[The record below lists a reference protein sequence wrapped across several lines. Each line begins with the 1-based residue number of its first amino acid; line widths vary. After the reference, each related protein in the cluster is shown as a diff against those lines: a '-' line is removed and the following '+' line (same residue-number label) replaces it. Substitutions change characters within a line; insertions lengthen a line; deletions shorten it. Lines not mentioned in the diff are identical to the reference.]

1 MFDALKYGRGRRTRC
16 HGMLHRNIPLTQL
29 CTCIF
34 PGHSVP
40 SVLQSTFQAQACEE
54 LFKHLCISGTPKIR
68 LHAGLL
74 LVQLCGGE
82 RWWGQF
88 LSNVLQEL
96 YNSEQLLIFPQDRYD
111 SFWLPQVQFNYCQ
124 VLIMKV
130 TQKCIRDVNRMD
142 RLVESEI
149 CLIKII
155 SYIKKSIW
163 QFCHDIKEKLTYKK
177 NTKCIRLVNF
187 ISQLS
192 VSTGSILIYMQQNDK
207 QQHTWLLIQKW
218 LCRLVY
224 TY

>member
-1 MFDALKYGRGRRTRC
+1 MYMKCYILEATGLKMIGYVFPCVRRFSILVKIVDSR
-16 HGMLHRNIPLTQL
+16 LIPL
-29 CTCIF
+29 CACIF

-111 SFWLPQVQFNYCQ
+111 SFWSPQVQFNYYQ

-130 TQKCIRDVNRMD
+130 TKKFFRDV
-142 RLVESEI
+142 
-149 CLIKII
+149 
-155 SYIKKSIW
+155 
-163 QFCHDIKEKLTYKK
+163 FCCTTSSTELTGWW
-177 NTKCIRLVNF
+177 NQR
-187 ISQLS
+187 S
-192 VSTGSILIYMQQNDK
+192 V
-207 QQHTWLLIQKW
+207 
-218 LCRLVY
+218 
-224 TY
+224 

>member
-1 MFDALKYGRGRRTRC
+1 MYMKCYILEATGLKMIGYVFPCVRRFSILVKIVDSR
-16 HGMLHRNIPLTQL
+16 LIPLSA
-29 CTCIF
+29 CIF

-111 SFWLPQVQFNYCQ
+111 SFWSPQVQFNYYQ

-130 TQKCIRDVNRMD
+130 TKKFFRDV
-142 RLVESEI
+142 
-149 CLIKII
+149 
-155 SYIKKSIW
+155 
-163 QFCHDIKEKLTYKK
+163 FCCTTSSTELTGWW
-177 NTKCIRLVNF
+177 NQR
-187 ISQLS
+187 S
-192 VSTGSILIYMQQNDK
+192 V
-207 QQHTWLLIQKW
+207 
-218 LCRLVY
+218 
-224 TY
+224 